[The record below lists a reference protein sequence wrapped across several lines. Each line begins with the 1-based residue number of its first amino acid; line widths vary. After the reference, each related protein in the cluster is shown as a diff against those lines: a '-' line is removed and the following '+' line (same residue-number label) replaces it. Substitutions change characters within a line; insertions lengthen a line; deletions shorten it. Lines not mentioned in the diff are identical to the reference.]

1 MLYEI
6 IVKFHKDFL
15 EISENQ
21 ITIGIKSKPIEGE
34 ANKEIIK
41 KLSKHFQI
49 PVSSIQIKS
58 GHKSIRKIIEIQQ

>member
-6 IVKFHKDFL
+6 TVKFHKDLF

-49 PVSSIQIKS
+49 PASSIQIKS
-58 GHKSIRKIIEIQQ
+58 GHKSKRKNVEIQH

>member
-6 IVKFHKDFL
+6 IVKFHKDFF

-49 PVSSIQIKS
+49 PVSCIQIKS
-58 GHKSIRKIIEIQQ
+58 GNKSKRKIIEIQQ

>member
-1 MLYEI
+1 VLYEI
-6 IVKFHKDFL
+6 TVKFHKDLF

-21 ITIGIKSKPIEGE
+21 ITVGIKSMPVKGE

-49 PVSSIQIKS
+49 PASNIQIKS
-58 GHKSIRKIIEIQQ
+58 GHKSKRKIVEIQH

>member
-6 IVKFHKDFL
+6 KVKFHKDFL

-21 ITIGIKSKPIEGE
+21 ITIGIESKPMKGE
-34 ANKEIIK
+34 ANKEIIN

-49 PVSSIQIKS
+49 PTSSIQIKS
-58 GHKSIRKIIEIQQ
+58 GHKSKLKIVEIQH

>member
-1 MLYEI
+1 VLYEI

-15 EISENQ
+15 DISENQ
-21 ITIGIKSKPIEGE
+21 ITIGIKSKPVEGE

-49 PVSSIQIKS
+49 PTSSIQIKS
-58 GHKSIRKIIEIQQ
+58 GHKSKRKIIEIQQ